1 MLKFIEILSVLY
13 LRNPTLILKCYNKE
27 TVSSINK
34 SIFLD
39 SFTWNVDIINGTF
52 VFWKKT
58 VTIDLATMKI
68 IHLPKLTNNP
78 ELRLILKKEN

>member
-1 MLKFIEILSVLY
+1 MLKFIKILSVLY
-13 LRNPTLILKCYNKE
+13 LRNPTFILKCYNKE

-34 SIFLD
+34 FIFLD
-39 SFTWNVDIINGTF
+39 LFTLNVDIINGTF

-58 VTIDLATMKI
+58 VAIDLATMKI

-78 ELRLILKKEN
+78 ELTLILEKEN